1 MLFHI
6 TIFPATQRSPQVRA
20 GRVAMVGEEN
30 SWPAVALVM
39 IHTIRKLQ
47 RNPCFERYIILS
59 VTIWMQFH
67 NMVNIHT
74 YIYIYINLIIY
85 VSQILQY
92 FVYVYVCI
100 YIYIYRDMQRVF
112 FPCQVSLLKAERWS
126 CSPRHFLLSAL
137 PTLQMPAFSV
147 KFRCPNSRWNWTP
160 NGNPVENLLRL
171 AVFFLGSPWIQE
183 IPEFDIPK
191 PWHNMFWQSNVVVE
205 RYPRSWGQHLWPNMR
220 GEASIS
226 GFGCTPADYHGR

>member
-1 MLFHI
+1 M
-6 TIFPATQRSPQVRA
+6 A
-20 GRVAMVGEEN
+20 GGGTGDDSHNPKIAKKSMFWEVH
-30 SWPAVALVM
+30 
-39 IHTIRKLQ
+39 HTICNYLNAVSQ
-47 RNPCFERYIILS
+47 YGEY
-59 VTIWMQFH
+59 
-67 NMVNIHT
+67 T

-92 FVYVYVCI
+92 FVYVYVC
-100 YIYIYRDMQRVF
+100 IYIYRDMQRVF

-171 AVFFLGSPWIQE
+171 AVFFGVTMNSR
-183 IPEFDIPK
+183 
-191 PWHNMFWQSNVVVE
+191 N
-205 RYPRSWGQHLWPNMR
+205 PRIR
-220 GEASIS
+220 R
-226 GFGCTPADYHGR
+226 T